1 MEHLKT
7 GILFQD
13 GCVLQRQKEIAVW
26 GEGPEG
32 EAVTVTLAGSR
43 AECRVSNGSWKC
55 MLPSMEAAE
64 GLNMEITCGGETLFI
79 RDVSVGE
86 VWIAGGQSNMEFF
99 LCYDAQWE
107 DMQCAAEQENKNPR
121 IHMFNVPRLAFPGHE
136 KDVSESGYWFE
147 EGDDAW
153 PYFSAPG
160 YSFARSIQPVLGVPV
175 GIIGCNWGGTS
186 ASTWLEESW
195 LKEAPLDVYLK
206 EYGMAV
212 AGKDPE
218 ALKAASVKAFALE
231 DSLEHRT
238 EWAGVMYGI
247 SLEEQKEWMKKPAGP
262 ENPMGPYNVGR
273 PGGLYHQM
281 LEKII
286 PFSAR
291 GVLWY
296 QGESDEGH
304 AEIYDRLF
312 AAMIRCWRQSF
323 AQELPFLYVQLA
335 PYGWWLGGIG
345 EKYPE
350 LRRRQE
356 MVGES
361 VPDAYM
367 ASIMDLGM
375 YEDIHPKH
383 KKEVGERLAL
393 LARGKVY
400 GESLLCEPPAL
411 IGAERTQE
419 GIALHFANVGLG
431 LWEMEKQPEAEA
443 EAERPSPL
451 TGPEQMKDGFVVSQE
466 DRLLEIREI
475 DLRTDTV
482 VLRTEPLSDAKC
494 QVSFAWVPYIRV
506 RFYNSADL
514 PMKPFRCEV

>member
-1 MEHLKT
+1 MEQLKT

-32 EAVTVTLAGSR
+32 EEVTVALAGSR
-43 AECRVSNGSWKC
+43 AVCRVENGSWRC
-55 MLPSMEAAE
+55 TLPPMEATE
-64 GLNMEITCGGETLFI
+64 GLCMEITCQKETLSI

-107 DMQCAAEQENKNPR
+107 DMQCAAHENKNPR
-121 IHMFNVPRLAFPGHE
+121 IHMFNVPRLAFPGHD
-136 KDVSESGYWFE
+136 KDVSECGYWFE
-147 EGDDAW
+147 EEDDAW

-160 YSFARSIQPVLGVPV
+160 YSFARSLQPVLGVPV

-206 EYGMAV
+206 EYEASV

-218 ALKAASVKAFALE
+218 ELKAASVKAFALE
-231 DSLEHRT
+231 DSMEHRR

-247 SLEEQKEWMKKPAGP
+247 GLEEQKEWMKRPAGP

-312 AAMIRCWRQSF
+312 TAMIRCWRKSF
-323 AQELPFLYVQLA
+323 GQELPFLYVQLA
-335 PYGWWLGGIG
+335 PYGWWLGGTG

-361 VPDAYM
+361 VPGAYM

-400 GESLLCEPPAL
+400 GEPVLCEPPAL

-419 GIALHFANVGLG
+419 GIALHFANTGIG
-431 LWEMEKQPEAEA
+431 LWEMEGQPENET

-466 DRLLEIREI
+466 GRLLEIREI
-475 DLRTDTV
+475 DLREDTV

-514 PMKPFRCEV
+514 PMKPFMCEV

>member
-1 MEHLKT
+1 MEQLKT

-32 EAVTVTLAGSR
+32 EEVTVALAGSR
-43 AECRVSNGSWKC
+43 AVCRVENGSWRC
-55 MLPSMEAAE
+55 TLPPMEAAE
-64 GLNMEITCGGETLFI
+64 GLCMEITCQKETLSI

-107 DMQCAAEQENKNPR
+107 DMQCAAHENKNPR
-121 IHMFNVPRLAFPGHE
+121 IHMFNVPRLAFPGHD
-136 KDVSESGYWFE
+136 KDVSECGYWFE
-147 EGDDAW
+147 EEDDAW

-160 YSFARSIQPVLGVPV
+160 YSFARSLQPVLGVPV

-206 EYGMAV
+206 EYEASV
-212 AGKDPE
+212 AGKDLE
-218 ALKAASVKAFALE
+218 ELKAASVKAFALE
-231 DSLEHRT
+231 DSMEHRR

-247 SLEEQKEWMKKPAGP
+247 GLEEQKEWMKRPAGP

-312 AAMIRCWRQSF
+312 TAMIRCWRKSF
-323 AQELPFLYVQLA
+323 GQELPFLYVQLA
-335 PYGWWLGGIG
+335 PYGWWLGVPGKSIPSFAADRKWWARACPAHIWPPSWIWECMRISIPSIKKKWGNVWRCWHG
-345 EKYPE
+345 E
-350 LRRRQE
+350 RC
-356 MVGES
+356 
-361 VPDAYM
+361 M
-367 ASIMDLGM
+367 ASRFCVNL
-375 YEDIHPKH
+375 
-383 KKEVGERLAL
+383 RL
-393 LARGKVY
+393 
-400 GESLLCEPPAL
+400 
-411 IGAERTQE
+411 
-419 GIALHFANVGLG
+419 
-431 LWEMEKQPEAEA
+431 
-443 EAERPSPL
+443 
-451 TGPEQMKDGFVVSQE
+451 
-466 DRLLEIREI
+466 
-475 DLRTDTV
+475 
-482 VLRTEPLSDAKC
+482 
-494 QVSFAWVPYIRV
+494 
-506 RFYNSADL
+506 
-514 PMKPFRCEV
+514 